1 VITVSLPQ
9 RSVSARPPRG
19 AREPDVWTADPTRLD
34 GVRVLVIDDEPDAR
48 DLTRAVLE
56 KCGAAVRVAASA
68 SEGLARVSEDRP
80 DVIVCDVHMP
90 EVDGYT
96 FVRRLRDQVG
106 AAKVPVLALTAA
118 ATSTDRVRALSAGFQ
133 MHVAKPVE
141 PEELAVMVASLARA
155 S

>member
-1 VITVSLPQ
+1 
-9 RSVSARPPRG
+9 
-19 AREPDVWTADPTRLD
+19 
-34 GVRVLVIDDEPDAR
+34 
-48 DLTRAVLE
+48 
-56 KCGAAVRVAASA
+56 
-68 SEGLARVSEDRP
+68 
-80 DVIVCDVHMP
+80 VCDVHMP